1 MARERYLVGVDIEE
15 LKREKPEQAP
25 QTPRS
30 KWQNFWFYHKW
41 KVLTV
46 AVVAV
51 VAGVLI
57 YQFATRVEPDYSLII
72 VTQKQVPINTIE
84 EIRRD
89 FAECGEDINGD
100 GKVEVRVQNTFFE
113 GGMTNNATSTAG
125 ASLMV
130 HLAAGDVLMYAFEPE
145 YYERYALDVE
155 EGSFFTPL
163 ASGVGVSKDN
173 LYWNWMGSPLQKRLQ
188 EYDDKLLEM
197 GQDIYTPGDFYFGV
211 RQNTGTA
218 NKGDNAEWHAA
229 CLRLLENYIQRSAS
243 PDTAE

>member
-51 VAGVLI
+51 VAGVFI

-84 EIRRD
+84 
-89 FAECGEDINGD
+89 
-100 GKVEVRVQNTFFE
+100 
-113 GGMTNNATSTAG
+113 
-125 ASLMV
+125 
-130 HLAAGDVLMYAFEPE
+130 
-145 YYERYALDVE
+145 
-155 EGSFFTPL
+155 
-163 ASGVGVSKDN
+163 
-173 LYWNWMGSPLQKRLQ
+173 
-188 EYDDKLLEM
+188 
-197 GQDIYTPGDFYFGV
+197 
-211 RQNTGTA
+211 
-218 NKGDNAEWHAA
+218 
-229 CLRLLENYIQRSAS
+229 
-243 PDTAE
+243 